1 MKVNKIICDK
11 CKKELEK
18 GAEIRLAAMKKE
30 ITEIGYSL
38 GYKKE
43 EEFDLCPECFN
54 TFKTDYLNIK

>member
-30 ITEIGYSL
+30 ITEI
-38 GYKKE
+38 
-43 EEFDLCPECFN
+43 
-54 TFKTDYLNIK
+54 